1 MDTEALHELTAAYA
15 LDALDP
21 AERAEYEEHL
31 ATCEHC
37 REELAHLSV
46 VAAEL
51 AFAAEPV
58 SPPPG
63 LRDRILEA
71 AQAERPNV
79 VPLRP
84 RWLYPVAAVAAV
96 AACVAVG
103 LGVWDISLHDQLSS
117 ANHQALTRVPVTG
130 VHGTLVVS
138 TSGSAALLV
147 SRIAPAPSGKTYE
160 AWILQ
165 GKKATAA
172 GLFRAGSGSAFVPIR
187 GKVPDGGR
195 IAVTVEPAGGSPQPT
210 STPFA
215 VSLPVSL

>member
-1 MDTEALHELTAAYA
+1 VEF
-15 LDALDP
+15 
-21 AERAEYEEHL
+21 EEHL
-31 ATCEHC
+31 ATCERC
-37 REELAHLSV
+37 REELAQLSI

-63 LRDRILEA
+63 LRARILEA

-96 AACVAVG
+96 AACAAVG
-103 LGVWDISLHDQLSS
+103 LGVWNISLHDQLSS
-117 ANHQALTRVPVTG
+117 ANHQALTRVPVAG
-130 VHGTLVVS
+130 VPGTLVVS
-138 TSGSAALLV
+138 SSGSAALLV

-165 GKKATAA
+165 GKKATPA
-172 GLFRAGSGSAFVPIR
+172 GLFRASRGSAFVPIT
-187 GKVPDGGR
+187 GKVPQGGR
-195 IAVTVEPAGGSPQPT
+195 VAVTVEPAGGSPQPT
-210 STPFA
+210 TTPFA
-215 VSLPVSL
+215 VSLPV

>member
-1 MDTEALHELTAAYA
+1 MDAEALHELTAAYA

-31 ATCEHC
+31 ATCERC
-37 REELAHLSV
+37 RDELAQLSV

-58 SPPPG
+58 APPAA
-63 LRDRILEA
+63 LRARILDA
-71 AQAERPNV
+71 ARAERPNV

-96 AACVAVG
+96 AACAAIGLAVWN
-103 LGVWDISLHDQLSS
+103 VSLHNQLSS
-117 ANHQALTRVPVTG
+117 VNHQALTSVPVTG
-130 VHGTLVVS
+130 VPGTLVVS
-138 TSGSAALLV
+138 ANGSAALLV

-165 GKKATAA
+165 GKKATPA
-172 GLFRAGSGSAFVPIR
+172 GLFQARGGRAFVPIT
-187 GKVPDGGR
+187 GKVPIGGR
-195 IAVTVEPAGGSPQPT
+195 VAVTVEPAGGSPQPT
-210 STPFA
+210 TTPFA
-215 VSLPVSL
+215 MSMAV

>member
-31 ATCEHC
+31 ATCQRC
-37 REELAHLSV
+37 RDELAQLSV

-51 AFAAEPV
+51 AFGAEPA
-58 SPPPG
+58 SPPPA
-63 LRDRILEA
+63 LRARILEA

-84 RWLYPVAAVAAV
+84 RWLYPVAAAAAV
-96 AACVAVG
+96 AACVAIG
-103 LGVWDISLHDQLSS
+103 LGVWNISLHNQLSS

-130 VHGTLVVS
+130 VPGTLVVS
-138 TSGSAALLV
+138 SNGSAALLI

-160 AWILQ
+160 AWVLQ
-165 GKKATAA
+165 GKKATPA
-172 GLFRAGSGSAFVPIR
+172 GLFRARRGSAFVPIV
-187 GKVPDGGR
+187 GKVPRGGR
-195 IAVTVEPAGGSPQPT
+195 IAVTIEPAGGSPQPT
-210 STPFA
+210 TTPFA
-215 VSLPVSL
+215 VSSTV